1 MKHNYLGLAI
11 SGHKEFQDPSFGYY
25 DEDGCEHVFWTP
37 ENDIVD
43 CDGFDKRNIEPN
55 DYYCMDIVLPYGKI
69 ICRYGNK
76 RGRLTTDLDSNY
88 DDLGLPYVKE
98 SVEYHEYKVVADGLR
113 VKCMV
118 LRGRVAPMFYSK
130 GGAVQYKH
138 EQSIAQEMF
147 QGKLEEVFIYDNSK

>member
-1 MKHNYLGLAI
+1 M
-11 SGHKEFQDPSFGYY
+11 
-25 DEDGCEHVFWTP
+25 
-37 ENDIVD
+37 
-43 CDGFDKRNIEPN
+43 
-55 DYYCMDIVLPYGKI
+55 
-69 ICRYGNK
+69 
-76 RGRLTTDLDSNY
+76 DSNY

-98 SVEYHEYKVVADGLR
+98 SVEYHVYKVVADGLR

-118 LRGRVAPMFYSK
+118 FRGRVAPMFYSK